1 MAKKHEDEVEYEQLR
16 IQKINNIMSK
26 ADEKSVRKFV
36 VKYFFDKLIKESEYW
51 DVFEKPVRK
60 NIEKT
65 VSVVVFPSI
74 NS

>member
-36 VKYFFDKLIKESEYW
+36 VIEGTKRSVYLRESPKMVE
-51 DVFEKPVRK
+51 EPRIEIVR
-60 NIEKT
+60 
-65 VSVVVFPSI
+65 
-74 NS
+74 

>member
-60 NIEKT
+60 NIEDC
-65 VSVVVFPSI
+65 
-74 NS
+74 